1 MTNIERLIE
10 RLYESKPDKEE
21 YDMKKIINPWK
32 DMEGYNCFGCSPDNE
47 AGVRME
53 FYEDGDEVVSIW
65 KPRPEYQGW
74 LNTLHGGIQS
84 VLLDEICGWVV
95 FRKLQTGGVT
105 SKMETR
111 FRKSISTNDTH
122 VVLRA
127 SLREQKRNIAI
138 IEARLYNSMGE
149 LCTEATCTYFTFP
162 KEKAEAEFGDVM
174 FSLINAARL
183 YKINPDNAL
192 ELTNQ
197 KFIRRFNYLEEHTIK
212 QGKNLKDMTLE
223 EMDAIWN
230 EAKKEEK

>member
-1 MTNIERLIE
+1 
-10 RLYESKPDKEE
+10 
-21 YDMKKIINPWK
+21 MKKIINPWK

-74 LNTLHGGIQS
+74 LNTL
-84 VLLDEICGWVV
+84 
-95 FRKLQTGGVT
+95 LQTGGVT

-162 KEKAEAEFGDVM
+162 KEKAETEMHFHSCEVEQEEILP
-174 FSLINAARL
+174 LI
-183 YKINPDNAL
+183 
-192 ELTNQ
+192 
-197 KFIRRFNYLEEHTIK
+197 
-212 QGKNLKDMTLE
+212 
-223 EMDAIWN
+223 
-230 EAKKEEK
+230 